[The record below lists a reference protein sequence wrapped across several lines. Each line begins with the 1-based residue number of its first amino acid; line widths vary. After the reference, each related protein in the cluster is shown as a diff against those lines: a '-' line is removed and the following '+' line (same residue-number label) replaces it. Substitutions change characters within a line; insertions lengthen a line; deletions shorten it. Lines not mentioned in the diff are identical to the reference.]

1 MTKDTDRFEEWLQE
15 ASASYNA
22 PSPADEIPRDAM
34 WQRVAAAR
42 EAQRTPSRSI
52 MRSPWTLAL
61 AASLLLAVGIGIGRM
76 TETDADDRSIAGA
89 ATNDPEAATAYRVAA
104 TRHLSSAEAFV
115 TAVRLQQGAT
125 GDTGIRRWARELLT
139 DTRLLMDSPAGNDA
153 SRRSLF
159 EDLELLLVQIMQ
171 LEESRTSDTDE
182 RLLDL
187 KDHEQLMT
195 RLRATV
201 TSGPPAR
208 T

>member
-1 MTKDTDRFEEWLQE
+1 MTTDKDRFDEWLQE

-22 PSPADEIPRDAM
+22 PPPAAEIPRDAM
-34 WQRVAAAR
+34 WQRVVAAR
-42 EAQRTPSRSI
+42 REQATPVRRVT
-52 MRSPWTLAL
+52 RSPWMLAL

-76 TETDADDRSIAGA
+76 TESETGERITGVTLNDS
-89 ATNDPEAATAYRVAA
+89 ATATAYRVAA
-104 TRHLSSAEAFV
+104 ARHLTSAEAFV
-115 TAVRLQQGAT
+115 TAVRLQQGAA

-153 SRRSLF
+153 SRRALF

-187 KDHEQLMT
+187 KDHDQLLT

-201 TSGPPAR
+201 PSGPPAR